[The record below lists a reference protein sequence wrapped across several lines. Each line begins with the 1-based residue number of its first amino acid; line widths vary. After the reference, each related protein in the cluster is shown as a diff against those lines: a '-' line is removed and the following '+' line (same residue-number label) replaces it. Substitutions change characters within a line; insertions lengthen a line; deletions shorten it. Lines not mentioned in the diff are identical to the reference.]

1 MEAGHGTLGHG
12 HVTQAL
18 VTGAAL
24 GRQRG
29 QDAHIRAH
37 GLEMFVLGGQILD
50 QRAAHG
56 IHRRR
61 GQLPALQP
69 GVDAPGCQQAAGGA
83 LHIALKAGDLARKEH
98 IGVRLQEQARVQHT
112 GRIQKGIAVHDTV
125 PHELGIFQARDH
137 AEHPLLL
144 APLEVGLEAHD
155 IIEGAFLILGA
166 ELDIGPG
173 AVAGVGVHQT
183 HRAQGAEAHGI
194 STSGSHDLDGHTALV
209 DCDGIRF
216 FAVGI
221 GVGLGPLFRTGIEGM
236 ERGTLCRSQLGVESL
251 ILCLIEGAVQVIG
264 LAPVVPG
271 SGEHLVV
278 IQALGRDDR
287 SHGIIEME
295 PLIAGQAAD
304 LVGQRTIGQGAGG
317 HQNGCTLIDVLHLL
331 PHHGDVG
338 ALLHPP
344 GHGGAECIPVHGQCA
359 ARGHTGLLGGFQQ
372 LAAHPAHLL
381 FQQAGSRIQT
391 LGLQAVGADQLR
403 KARAL
408 VSRGKVGGLLL
419 VERYLNALARQ
430 PQCRLAACQTGTQYS
445 NFIVAHV
452 VSLYLIS
459 HFQQSGKTFRPAKG
473 SPTRGA
479 GNAKH

>member
-1 MEAGHGTLGHG
+1 M
-12 HVTQAL
+12 
-18 VTGAAL
+18 
-24 GRQRG
+24 
-29 QDAHIRAH
+29 
-37 GLEMFVLGGQILD
+37 
-50 QRAAHG
+50 
-56 IHRRR
+56 
-61 GQLPALQP
+61 
-69 GVDAPGCQQAAGGA
+69 
-83 LHIALKAGDLARKEH
+83 
-98 IGVRLQEQARVQHT
+98 
-112 GRIQKGIAVHDTV
+112 
-125 PHELGIFQARDH
+125 
-137 AEHPLLL
+137 
-144 APLEVGLEAHD
+144 
-155 IIEGAFLILGA
+155 
-166 ELDIGPG
+166 
-173 AVAGVGVHQT
+173 
-183 HRAQGAEAHGI
+183 
-194 STSGSHDLDGHTALV
+194 
-209 DCDGIRF
+209 
-216 FAVGI
+216 GI
-221 GVGLGPLFRTGIEGM
+221 GVGLCALLRTGIEGM
-236 ERGTLCRSQLGVESL
+236 ERGTLCRSQRGVESL

-278 IQALGRDDR
+278 IQAFGRDDG

-304 LVGQRTIGQGAGG
+304 LVGQRTIGQGASG
-317 HQNGCTLIDVLHLL
+317 HQNGCTLIDALHLL

-344 GHGGAECIPVHGQCA
+344 GHGGTECVPVHGQCA

-403 KARAL
+403 KARTL

-430 PQCRLAACQTGTQYS
+430 PQRRLAACQTGTQYS

-459 HFQQSGKTFRPAKG
+459 HFQQSEKTFRPAKG